1 MRGVITANKVF
12 FIGPS
17 STENPQQIRIFG
29 NNQIWY
35 KFEPCEGIQIIST
48 KIGPIKNV
56 LLK

>member
-1 MRGVITANKVF
+1 MANKVF

-17 STENPQQIRIFG
+17 STENTQQIRIFG

-48 KIGPIKNV
+48 KIGPIKNI